1 MSRESIAIVE
11 DEHAIARLLQINLEA
26 QEYHVT
32 AFGKGEDFLAAATG
46 IWPDLLILD
55 LMLPGIDGLEVC
67 RRIRQSKQYGNLPI
81 LMLTAKG
88 EEIDKVLGLELGAD
102 DYMTKP
108 FSIRELIARVKALLR
123 RNQRLSAVAP
133 AVLFCGNVRLDPQS
147 LQVLCGKQEL
157 ELSKKEFQLLAA
169 LMEHPGWVFTRENLL
184 SQIWGYEYTG
194 ETRTLDVHM
203 GNLRRKLEE
212 ADAKD
217 CVIETV
223 RGMGYRIK
231 TPNQT

>member
-1 MSRESIAIVE
+1 MTRESIAIVE

-26 QEYHVT
+26 QEYQVT
-32 AFGKGEDFLAAATG
+32 TFGRGEDFLAAVNGT
-46 IWPDLLILD
+46 WPDILILD

-67 RRIRQSKQYGNLPI
+67 RRIRQSKQYGGLPI

-88 EEIDKVLGLELGAD
+88 EEIDRVLGLELGAD

-123 RNQRLSAVAP
+123 RSQRLTSVAP
-133 AVLFCGNVRLDPQS
+133 VVLSCGNVRLDQQS
-147 LQVLCGKQEL
+147 CQVVCGKKEL
-157 ELSKKEFQLLAA
+157 DLSKKEYQVLAA
-169 LMEHPGWVFTRENLL
+169 LMEHPGWVFTRETLL
-184 SQIWGYEYTG
+184 SQIWGYEYAG

-203 GNLRRKLEE
+203 GNLRHKLEE
-212 ADAKD
+212 AGSED
-217 CVIETV
+217 CTIETV

-231 TPNQT
+231 APAKA